1 MRPLLIGISVAAALF
16 AQEPQRIKVS
26 VERQDAAGWR
36 AVNPATV
43 FAAGDRLRF
52 HVSTSFAG
60 YLYVTDRGT
69 SGSYDLLFPASDT
82 GSDNRIAASKD
93 YTVPARQ
100 GWFRVAGP
108 EGHDIVYWVLSPVE
122 LGRQY
127 KPLPSTPS
135 TPSAPP
141 ASLRTR
147 CDDAIL
153 KARGECIDTSAGVKA
168 VQPGEKL
175 PENLSGAATPA
186 ARDLVFT
193 EEPGQTV
200 VSSSKP
206 LSGPIIYELR
216 LAHR

>member
-1 MRPLLIGISVAAALF
+1 
-16 AQEPQRIKVS
+16 
-26 VERQDAAGWR
+26 
-36 AVNPATV
+36 V

-52 HVSTSFAG
+52 RVSASFPG

-69 SGSYDLLFPASDT
+69 SGSYDLLFPKSDT
-82 GSDNRIAASKD
+82 GSDNRIDASKD

-100 GWFRVAGP
+100 GWFRVVGP
-108 EGHDIVYWVLSPVE
+108 EGHDIIYWVLSPAE

-135 TPSAPP
+135 TSSAPP

-147 CDDAIL
+147 CDDAIF
-153 KARGECIDTSAGVKA
+153 KARGECIDTSAGVKPI
-168 VQPGEKL
+168 QPGEEL
-175 PENLSGAATPA
+175 PENLNGVATPTS
-186 ARDLVFT
+186 RDLLFT

>member
-1 MRPLLIGISVAAALF
+1 MRTVLIALSAVALF
-16 AQEPQRIKVS
+16 AQEPQRIKVT
-26 VERQDAAGWR
+26 VERQDSAGWR

-52 HVSTSFAG
+52 RVSTSFPG

-69 SGSYDLLFPASDT
+69 SGSYDLLFPTSDT
-82 GSDNRIAASKD
+82 GSDNRIDASKD

-100 GWFRVAGP
+100 GSFKVTGP
-108 EGHDIVYWVLSPVE
+108 EGHDIIYWVLSPVE

-127 KPLPSTPS
+127 RPLPSTPS

-141 ASLRTR
+141 ASLHTR
-147 CDDAIL
+147 CDDAIF
-153 KARGECIDTSAGVKA
+153 KARGECIDTSAGVKP

-175 PENLSGAATPA
+175 PENLNGAAA
-186 ARDLVFT
+186 ATSRDLVFT
-193 EEPGQTV
+193 EEPGQAV

>member
-1 MRPLLIGISVAAALF
+1 MRLLLIGLSVAAVVL

-26 VERQDAAGWR
+26 VERQETAGWR

-52 HVSTSFAG
+52 RVSTSFPG

-69 SGSYDLLFPASDT
+69 SGSYDLLFPTSDT

-100 GWFRVAGP
+100 GWFRVGGP
-108 EGHDIVYWVLSPVE
+108 QGHDIVYWVLSPTE
-122 LGRQY
+122 LGHQY
-127 KPLPSTPS
+127 RPLPP
-135 TPSAPP
+135 PP
-141 ASLRTR
+141 APGAVPPSIQPR
-147 CDDAIL
+147 CDDAIF
-153 KARGECIDTSAGVKA
+153 KARGECIDASAGVKP

-175 PENLSGAATPA
+175 PETLNGAAGA
-186 ARDLVFT
+186 NSRDLVFT
-193 EEPGQTV
+193 EEQGQAV
-200 VSSSKP
+200 VSSPKP

>member
-1 MRPLLIGISVAAALF
+1 MRLLLVGFSVATAVL
-16 AQEPQRIKVS
+16 AQEPPRIKVS
-26 VERQDAAGWR
+26 VERQDTAGWR

-52 HVSTSFAG
+52 RVSTSFPG

-69 SGSYDLLFPASDT
+69 SGSYDLLFPKSDS
-82 GSDNRIAASKD
+82 GSDNRIEASKD

-108 EGHDIVYWVLSPVE
+108 EGHDIIYWVLSPVE

-127 KPLPSTPS
+127 KPLSSGLS

-141 ASLRTR
+141 ASLHTR
-147 CDDAIL
+147 CDDDIF
-153 KARGECIDTSAGVKA
+153 KARGECIDTSAGLKP

-175 PENLSGAATPA
+175 PEHLNGAATA
-186 ARDLVFT
+186 TSRDLVFT
-193 EEPGQTV
+193 EGPGQTV
-200 VSSSKP
+200 VSSPKP

>member
-1 MRPLLIGISVAAALF
+1 MRLLLIGLSMATAVL

-52 HVSTSFAG
+52 RVSTSFPG

-69 SGSYDLLFPASDT
+69 SGSYDLLFPTSDT

-108 EGHDIVYWVLSPVE
+108 EGHDIIYWVLSPAE

-135 TPSAPP
+135 TSSVPP
-141 ASLRTR
+141 ASLHTR
-147 CDDAIL
+147 CDDAIF
-153 KARGECIDTSAGVKA
+153 KARGECIDTSAGVKP

-175 PENLSGAATPA
+175 PENLNGAAGA
-186 ARDLVFT
+186 NSRDLVFVQ
-193 EEPGQTV
+193 EQGQTV
-200 VSSSKP
+200 VSSPNP

>member
-1 MRPLLIGISVAAALF
+1 MRTVLIALSAAALF
-16 AQEPQRIKVS
+16 AQSPQRIKVT

-43 FAAGDRLRF
+43 FAGGDRLRF
-52 HVSTSFAG
+52 RVSTSFPG
-60 YLYVTDRGT
+60 YLYVTDQGT
-69 SGSYDLLFPASDT
+69 SGSYDLLFPTSDT

-100 GWFRVAGP
+100 GSFKVAGP
-108 EGHDIVYWVLSPVE
+108 EGHDIIYWVLSPVE

-141 ASLRTR
+141 ASLHTR
-147 CDDAIL
+147 CDDAIF
-153 KARGECIDTSAGVKA
+153 KARGECIDTSAGVKP

-175 PENLSGAATPA
+175 PENLNGVAAATS
-186 ARDLVFT
+186 RDLVFT

-200 VSSSKP
+200 VSSAQP

>member
-1 MRPLLIGISVAAALF
+1 MRLLLIGLSVATAVL

-26 VERQDAAGWR
+26 VERQDSAGWR

-52 HVSTSFAG
+52 RVSTSFAG

-69 SGSYDLLFPASDT
+69 SGSYDLLFPKSDS
-82 GSDNRIAASKD
+82 GIDNRIEASRE

-100 GWFRVAGP
+100 GSFQVTGP
-108 EGHDIVYWVLSPVE
+108 EGHDIVYWVLSPTE
-122 LGRQY
+122 MGRQY
-127 KPLPSTPS
+127 RPLPP
-135 TPSAPP
+135 PP
-141 ASLRTR
+141 APGAVPPSIQPR
-147 CDDAIL
+147 CDDAIF
-153 KARGECIDTSAGVKA
+153 KARGECIDASAGVKP

-175 PENLSGAATPA
+175 PDNLNGVTGANS
-186 ARDLVFT
+186 RDLVFA
-193 EEPGQTV
+193 EEKGQTV

>member
-1 MRPLLIGISVAAALF
+1 MRVLLIGLSVAAAVL
-16 AQEPQRIKVS
+16 AQESQRIKVS

-43 FAAGDRLRF
+43 FGAGDRLRF
-52 HVSTSFAG
+52 RVSASFPG

-69 SGSYDLLFPASDT
+69 SGSYDLLFPTSDA

-108 EGHDIVYWVLSPVE
+108 EGHDIIYWVLSPVE

-127 KPLPSTPS
+127 RPLPSAPLPS
-135 TPSAPP
+135 SAPP
-141 ASLRTR
+141 PAIRTR
-147 CDDAIL
+147 CDDDIF
-153 KARGECIDTSAGVKA
+153 KARGECIDASAGMKP

-175 PENLSGAATPA
+175 PENLNGAAA
-186 ARDLVFT
+186 GNSRDLVFT
-193 EEPGQTV
+193 EEQGQTV
-200 VSSSKP
+200 VSSPKP

>member
-1 MRPLLIGISVAAALF
+1 MRLLLIGFSVATALL
-16 AQEPQRIKVS
+16 AQEGQRIKVS
-26 VERQDAAGWR
+26 VERQDTGGWR

-52 HVSTSFAG
+52 RVSTSFPG

-69 SGSYDLLFPASDT
+69 SGSYDLLFPTSDT

-108 EGHDIVYWVLSPVE
+108 QGHDIVYWVLSPTE

-127 KPLPSTPS
+127 RPLPP
-135 TPSAPP
+135 PP
-141 ASLRTR
+141 APGTVPPSIQPR
-147 CDDAIL
+147 CDDAIF
-153 KARGECIDTSAGVKA
+153 KARGECIDASAGVKP

-175 PENLSGAATPA
+175 PDNLNGVAGANS
-186 ARDLVFT
+186 RDLVFA
-193 EEPGQTV
+193 EEKGQTV
-200 VSSSKP
+200 VSSPNP

>member
-1 MRPLLIGISVAAALF
+1 MRLLLIGLSVATAVL

-26 VERQDAAGWR
+26 VERQDAGGWR

-52 HVSTSFAG
+52 RVSTSFPG

-69 SGSYDLLFPASDT
+69 SGSYDLLFPTSDT

-108 EGHDIVYWVLSPVE
+108 QGHDIVYWVLSPTE

-127 KPLPSTPS
+127 RPLPP
-135 TPSAPP
+135 PP
-141 ASLRTR
+141 APGTVPPSIQPR
-147 CDDAIL
+147 CDDAIF
-153 KARGECIDTSAGVKA
+153 KARGECIDASAGVKP

-175 PENLSGAATPA
+175 PENLNGAATA
-186 ARDLVFT
+186 TSRDLVFT
-193 EEPGQTV
+193 EEQGQAV

>member
-1 MRPLLIGISVAAALF
+1 MRPLLIGLCVTAVLL
-16 AQEPQRIKVS
+16 AQEPQRIKVT

-52 HVSTSFAG
+52 RVSTSFPG

-69 SGSYDLLFPASDT
+69 SGSYDLLFPKSDS
-82 GSDNRIAASKD
+82 GIDNRIDASKD

-108 EGHDIVYWVLSPVE
+108 EGHDIVYWVLSPIE

-153 KARGECIDTSAGVKA
+153 KARGECIDISAGVKA

-175 PENLSGAATPA
+175 PENLNGAATPA
-186 ARDLVFT
+186 SRDLVFT

-200 VSSSKP
+200 VSSSQP

>member
-1 MRPLLIGISVAAALF
+1 MRLLLIGLSVAAVVL

-26 VERQDAAGWR
+26 VERQETAGWR

-52 HVSTSFAG
+52 RVSTSFPG

-69 SGSYDLLFPASDT
+69 SGSYDLLFPTSDT

-108 EGHDIVYWVLSPVE
+108 QGHDIVYWVLSPTE

-127 KPLPSTPS
+127 RPLPP
-135 TPSAPP
+135 PP
-141 ASLRTR
+141 APGTVPPSIQPR
-147 CDDAIL
+147 CDDAIF
-153 KARGECIDTSAGVKA
+153 KARGECIDASAGVKP

-175 PENLSGAATPA
+175 PENLNGAATA
-186 ARDLVFT
+186 TSRDLVFT
-193 EEPGQTV
+193 EEQGQAV
-200 VSSSKP
+200 VSSPKP